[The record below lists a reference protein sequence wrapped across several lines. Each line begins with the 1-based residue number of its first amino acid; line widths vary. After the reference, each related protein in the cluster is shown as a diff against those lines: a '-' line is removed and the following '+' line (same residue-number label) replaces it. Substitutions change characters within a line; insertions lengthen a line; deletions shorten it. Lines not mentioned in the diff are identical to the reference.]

1 MDCHRQPRQGNG
13 RGRTGPANLPRFGGW
28 LNNLTVNNCQ
38 FLGQFEKAIEL
49 GNEAL
54 RLDPHQTGV
63 HYSLAASYLA
73 LNRVDEAKSVL
84 QAGLTQNPDSSA
96 IHSGLYLL
104 AFVEGD
110 QAGMQRELKWGDGQ
124 HAVDNSPRVFA
135 AVAAQQGGHRKQAV
149 DAIEQDVEAIQADGL
164 KESAAQLLSGE
175 ALFEAEIGN
184 HVRAKEIAARS
195 LALSRGRSNGPTLL
209 IALSLAGDTSQAQKL
224 LDDLKTRYPEDT
236 LTQSAYIPMAE
247 ALIQPNSGDS
257 TKSIEILRPTARFEL
272 APAVSFLPIYVKGL
286 TYLRAHQGR
295 EAAAEFQK
303 ILNHRG
309 VWFIATEYALAN
321 VGLAR
326 ALAAEGDIAGSRHA
340 YQDFFALWKNADP
353 DIPILKEAKAEYAKL
368 Q

>member
-257 TKSIEILRPTARFEL
+257 TKSIEILRP
-272 APAVSFLPIYVKGL
+272 
-286 TYLRAHQGR
+286 
-295 EAAAEFQK
+295 
-303 ILNHRG
+303 
-309 VWFIATEYALAN
+309 
-321 VGLAR
+321 
-326 ALAAEGDIAGSRHA
+326 
-340 YQDFFALWKNADP
+340 
-353 DIPILKEAKAEYAKL
+353 
-368 Q
+368 